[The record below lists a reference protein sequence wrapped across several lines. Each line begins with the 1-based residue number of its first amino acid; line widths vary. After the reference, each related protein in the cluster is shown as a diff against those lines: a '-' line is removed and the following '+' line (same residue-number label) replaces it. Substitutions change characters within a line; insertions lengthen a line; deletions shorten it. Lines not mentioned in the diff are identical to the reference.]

1 MTVLAE
7 RNDNNIEASAF
18 IKSQQKDPLRE
29 RVYQY
34 LTRVMSTG
42 GVQHGQAINQ
52 DLICK
57 ELQVS
62 RAPLR
67 DALIRLE
74 SEGVVTIVARKGV
87 YLTPVNEAFLR
98 NAYQVINTLE
108 IECLNEVFD
117 FLTMDHVKELE
128 ESNSKQKLFLQQ
140 NQATAYH
147 EENMRFHDI
156 FLDLTEN
163 ALLRRLH
170 TSVANRLHLFCQ
182 SACFDDWENQRLSEH
197 ERFIAAIKNKNRD
210 AAINILK
217 NEHWSFAQHKDFL
230 ERYYV

>member
-7 RNDNNIEASAF
+7 RNDVIEAGAF
-18 IKSQQKDPLRE
+18 IKGQPKDPLRE

-108 IECLNEVFD
+108 VECLNEVFD
-117 FLTMDHVKELE
+117 LLTTDHISELE
-128 ESNSKQKLFLQQ
+128 SSNAKQKRYLEQ
-140 NQATAYH
+140 NQSSAYH
-147 EENMRFHDI
+147 EENMKFHDL
-156 FLDLTEN
+156 FLDMTEN
-163 ALLRRLH
+163 QLLRRLH
-170 TSVANRLHLFCQ
+170 MSVANRLHLFCQ
-182 SACFDDWENQRLSEH
+182 TACFDDWESKRLEEH
-197 ERFIAAIKNKNRD
+197 DRLIKAIKDRKRD
-210 AAINILK
+210 EAIGILRD
-217 NEHWSFAQHKDFL
+217 EHWSFAQHKDFL

>member
-1 MTVLAE
+1 MTMFAE
-7 RNDNNIEASAF
+7 RSTIVETDAF

-34 LTRVMSTG
+34 LTRAMSNG
-42 GVQHGQAINQ
+42 SVQHGQAINQ

-74 SEGVVTIVARKGV
+74 SEGFVTIVARKGV

-108 IECLNEVFD
+108 IECLNDIFD
-117 FLTMDHVKELE
+117 IITTDHIQELE
-128 ESNSKQKLFLQQ
+128 NSNSKQKMYLEQ
-140 NQATAYH
+140 NQPIAYH
-147 EENMRFHDI
+147 EENMKFHDI
-156 FLDLTEN
+156 FLDLTDN

-182 SACFDDWENQRLSEH
+182 NACFNDWEAQRLDEH
-197 ERFIAAIKNKNRD
+197 VRLILAIKDRKRD
-210 AAINILK
+210 EAVRILRD
-217 NEHWSFAQHKDFL
+217 EHWSFSQNKAFL

>member
-7 RNDNNIEASAF
+7 RNDGIEASAF

-108 IECLNEVFD
+108 VECLDEVFD
-117 FLTMDHVKELE
+117 LLTTDHIKELE
-128 ESNSKQKLFLQQ
+128 DSNGKQKLYLEQ

-170 TSVANRLHLFCQ
+170 MSVANRLHLFCQ
-182 SACFDDWENQRLSEH
+182 SACFDDWETQRLSEH
-197 ERFIAAIKNKNRD
+197 GKLISAIKERKRD
-210 AAINILK
+210 DALNVLK
-217 NEHWSFAQHKDFL
+217 NEHWSFSQHKDFL